1 MPSSPLV
8 ICEGISFLSASV
20 LKRRTLMKSLYLRPA
35 MISDSERLLNWRNAP
50 TVRQS
55 AFNTAEVLKE
65 EHEMWFQ
72 TTLADPDVRIYI
84 LESGCI
90 PVGQIRINRVGTVG
104 FIDYSI
110 DESFRG
116 LGYGKKIVSLV
127 VKEIR
132 KDNFVTSLKAEV
144 KPENLPSRKVFEGL
158 GFSKIEKVEYTIT
171 IDEMLSKENPKGQ
184 HN

>member
-1 MPSSPLV
+1 MEKF
-8 ICEGISFLSASV
+8 I
-20 LKRRTLMKSLYLRPA
+20 LRPVLS
-35 MISDSERLLNWRNAP
+35 SDSELLLNWRNDP
-50 TVRQS
+50 SVRQS

-65 EHEMWFQ
+65 EHERWFQ

-90 PVGQIRINRVGTVG
+90 PVGQIRINRVGAVG

-116 LGYGKKIVSLV
+116 LGYGKKIVSLLAE
-127 VKEIR
+127 EIR

-158 GFSKIEKVEYTIT
+158 GFSKIEKVEYTIL
-171 IDEMLSKENPKGQ
+171 IDEMLVRGG
-184 HN
+184 